1 MVTVNAIVANL
12 LISIVSIGG
21 FYWLYDRINKKILHI
36 LIGLS
41 AGSML
46 GGAFLH
52 LLPEAGKKMNLEELF
67 GWVLMSFLIFFGMET
82 WLHWRH
88 CHEEKCKNH
97 SFAYMNLL
105 GDAIHNILDGLIIGA
120 AFANSTT
127 LGISTSMAVMLHEI
141 PQEIGDM
148 GVLVYSGISKLSAF
162 RINFLISLTALVGVI
177 VGVNFG
183 AKETIQ
189 SYLLAMAGG
198 GFLYIGASDLIPEL
212 RKKRKCIICLLAVVL
227 GIGIMKLL

>member
-1 MVTVNAIVANL
+1 MLEAIIANL
-12 LISIVSIGG
+12 VISTISIWG
-21 FYWLYDRINKKILHI
+21 FYWLFDKINKKILHI

-52 LLPEAGKKMNLEELF
+52 LLPEAGNKVNLEELF
-67 GWVLMSFLIFFGMET
+67 GWVLISFLIFFSLET

-88 CHEEKCKNH
+88 CHEGKCKEH

-105 GDAIHNILDGLIIGA
+105 GDAIHNILDGLIIGT
-120 AFANSTT
+120 AFTNSTT
-127 LGISTSMAVMLHEI
+127 LGISSSIAVMLHEI
-141 PQEIGDM
+141 PQEFGDM
-148 GVLVYSGISKLSAF
+148 GVLIYAGISKLSAF
-162 RINFLISLTALVGVI
+162 RINFLISLTALIGVI

-183 AKETIQ
+183 AEETIQ
-189 SYLLAMAGG
+189 NYLLAMAGG

-212 RKKRKCIICLLAVVL
+212 RKKRKCVTCLLAVMF